1 MSVRRPLNSHIIA
14 LVVTVVLEIV
24 IVLAFDIDFGFGGS
38 NSPGEAIDE
47 ELFLDLENLTAEDFA
62 IAPDGSAPASANE
75 NPSADEQE
83 GDGAIKTQ
91 TTEAPQVAEPVDV
104 VERNEPPVDSI
115 VSKTPPVVEIKTD
128 SLQPI
133 LVDAE
138 TAKVLSQMLE
148 VTKSSGTKAVTSR
161 KTQQEKY
168 EFYKKNYRLIRNFQ
182 KVYPYAVKTREII
195 EEVNAK
201 LATISSNSQ
210 KRKLIK
216 DMEDRLFAEYEGAV
230 RKMTVSQGKLLLK
243 LISRETNK
251 SGFELIKQYKG
262 GFSAGFWYSVGKMFG
277 TDLKTEYHREL
288 EDSLIENV
296 LDKYQKNE
304 LY

>member
-62 IAPDGSAPASANE
+62 IAPDGSAPAPANE

-91 TTEAPQVAEPVDV
+91 TTEAPQVAEPVDI

-115 VSKTPPVVEIKTD
+115 VSKMPPVVEIKTD

-210 KRKLIK
+210 KRKVIK